1 MTFCQD
7 LLREV
12 NMSNRTLGW
21 SMKPPITTA
30 VVFSISLL
38 LATGVKSAVDEQ
50 VLRPVIVEELIPLQ
64 ALAPTASDGFSGEAF
79 IRKPPGEGPFP
90 AVVLV
95 HGGAPR
101 WSTQMLREYAVHI
114 HASRFLEAGYV
125 IVAMTRRDLDLALP
139 FSVEQPAVK
148 DALAV
153 IDAVKELPY
162 VDANNIVLRGTS
174 VGGYLVLEVAAAREV
189 AAIVVEEPFSF
200 PFVGISPN
208 DVNDQSPDIGKI
220 SRIKSPIMDIEGDQ
234 TPNINNF
241 NREVFIPAV
250 QSSGKSITVLHYAGE
265 LHSFAFYDSPE
276 RTLHPAVSLE
286 AFNAMDRFFREHL
299 TLEPI
304 HLQAQFVEYEVI
316 PR

>member
-1 MTFCQD
+1 MSSGTRRRAMT
-7 LLREV
+7 
-12 NMSNRTLGW
+12 
-21 SMKPPITTA
+21 PPFIAA
-30 VVFSISLL
+30 VVFGISLL
-38 LATGVKSAVDEQ
+38 LATGSKSAMDEQ
-50 VLRPVIVEELIPLQ
+50 VLRPVIPEALIPLQ
-64 ALAPTASDGFSGEAF
+64 TLTPTASDGFTGEAF

-101 WSTQMLREYAVHI
+101 WSTQMLRDYAVHI

-139 FSVEQPAVK
+139 FSVEQPAVT

-153 IDAVKELPY
+153 LDAVKELPY
-162 VDANNIVLRGTS
+162 VDANNVVLRGTS

-200 PFVGISPN
+200 PFVGIRPN
-208 DVNDQSPDIGKI
+208 EVNDQSPDIGKI
-220 SRIKSPIMDIEGDQ
+220 ARIKSPIMDIEGDE
-234 TPNINNF
+234 TPNINDF

-276 RTLHPAVSLE
+276 RTLHPAVSLD
-286 AFNAMDRFFREHL
+286 AFNAMDRFFRDHL
-299 TLEPI
+299 TIKPI
-304 HLQAQFVEYEVI
+304 PLNAQFVEHEVI
-316 PR
+316 TP